1 MTSTR
6 ESLTRALWAIA
17 TGYAPQDFDKL
28 EPDEMVH
35 RETLWENNRRWFQEY
50 LHCQGLAIVPIEPTE
65 EMLNALNDQL
75 GHGDNELIPAYKAM
89 LKASEET

>member
-1 MTSTR
+1 MTTR
-6 ESLTRALWAIA
+6 ESLARALCSAYGTCCGDECEMGDCIQLKAA
-17 TGYAPQDFDKL
+17 TSAL
-28 EPDEMVH
+28 NAL
-35 RETLWENNRRWFQEY
+35 TA
-50 LHCQGLAIVPIEPTE
+50 QGLAIVPIEPTE